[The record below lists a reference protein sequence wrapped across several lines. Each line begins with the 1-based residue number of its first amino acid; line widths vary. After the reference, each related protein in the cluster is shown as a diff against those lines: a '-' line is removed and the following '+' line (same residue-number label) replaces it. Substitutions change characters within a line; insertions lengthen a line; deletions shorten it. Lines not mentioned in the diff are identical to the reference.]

1 MIWQTIF
8 RRQRWKIPKEFIMQF
23 TCNKN
28 DLCNAIA
35 HVSKGVSVKSTIPAL
50 EGICVQM
57 ENGCITLTG
66 YDLEIG
72 IRTSIPAECS
82 DSFSFVL
89 NARLFG
95 DMARRMTGDTILFE
109 IDENLNAKLSSN
121 DTTCRISAMSAEEF
135 PALPVV
141 ETTTKTAIRQDL
153 IRSMIQQ
160 SSFAAST
167 KEDKPILTGLLFE
180 SSEGMF
186 YVVAM
191 DRYRLAMRQEA
202 IPDLGTFRFVVPK
215 KALGELIGMLKD
227 DAETPCEFATN
238 GKHIVFSVNGFDLFA
253 RLLEGQFHNF
263 RASIPADAKTVITMN
278 TKDLSGCAEL
288 CSLFINDK
296 NKAPMRCEF
305 GNSAMA
311 ISCKTGIGEVNDKVP
326 ADINGESVTIGF
338 SNKYL
343 LEALRACETDKIRLH
358 MSGSNKVIKITPLEG
373 ESFVYLIMPIQLKN

>member
-1 MIWQTIF
+1 
-8 RRQRWKIPKEFIMQF
+8 MQF
-23 TCNKN
+23 ICDKN
-28 DLCNAIA
+28 ELCNAIA

-57 ENGCITLTG
+57 ENGSITLTG

-72 IRTSIPAECS
+72 IRTSILAECK
-82 DSFSFVL
+82 DTFSFVL

-95 DMARRMTGDTILFE
+95 EMARKMTGDTILFE
-109 IDENLNAKLSSN
+109 IDENLNARLSSN
-121 DTTCRISAMSAEEF
+121 ETTCRISAMSAEEF

-153 IRSMIQQ
+153 LRSMIQQ
-160 SSFAAST
+160 SSFAAYT

-191 DRYRLAMRQEA
+191 DRYRLAMRQEKVE
-202 IPDLGTFRFVVPK
+202 DLGTFRFVVPK

-227 DAETPCEFATN
+227 DADVPCEFATN

-263 RASIPADAKTVITMN
+263 RSSIPDDAKTVVSMN
-278 TKDLSGCAEL
+278 TRDLTGCAEL

-296 NKAPMRCEF
+296 NKAPMRCVFSQSE
-305 GNSAMA
+305 MA
-311 ISCKTGIGEVNDKVP
+311 ISCKTGIGEVNDRVP
-326 ADINGESVTIGF
+326 ADISGESVTIGF

-343 LEALRACETDKIRLH
+343 LEALRACDTDRIRLH
-358 MSGSNKVIKITPLEG
+358 MSGCNKVIKITPPEG

>member
-1 MIWQTIF
+1 
-8 RRQRWKIPKEFIMQF
+8 MQF
-23 TCNKN
+23 IVKK
-28 DLCNAIA
+28 DELCNAIS

-50 EGICVQM
+50 EGICIQM
-57 ENGCITLTG
+57 AQGSITLTG

-72 IRTSIPAECS
+72 IRTCLQAECT
-82 DSFSFVL
+82 DEFSFVV

-135 PALPVV
+135 PALPTV
-141 ETTTKTAIRQDL
+141 ETTTKTAIPQEL
-153 IRSMIQQ
+153 LRSMIQQ
-160 SSFAAST
+160 SAFAAST

-180 SSEGMF
+180 SSEGTF

-191 DRYRLAMRQEA
+191 DRYRLAMRQEQ

-215 KALGELIGMLKD
+215 KALAELIGMMRD
-227 DAETPCEFATN
+227 DAEHPCEFATN

-263 RASIPADAKTVITMN
+263 RSSIPADAKTIVTMN
-278 TKDLSGCAEL
+278 TKDLSKCAEL
-288 CSLFINDK
+288 CALFINDK

-305 GNSAMA
+305 RDSAMS
-311 ISCKTGIGEVNDKVP
+311 ISCKTGIGEVNDKVF
-326 ADINGESVTIGF
+326 ADIAGEGVTIGF

-358 MSGSNKVIKITPLEG
+358 MSGGNKVIKITPLEG